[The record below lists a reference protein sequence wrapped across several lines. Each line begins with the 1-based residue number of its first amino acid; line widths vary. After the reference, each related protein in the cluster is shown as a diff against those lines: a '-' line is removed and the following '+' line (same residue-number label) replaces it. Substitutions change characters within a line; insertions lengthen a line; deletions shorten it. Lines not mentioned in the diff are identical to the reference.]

1 MDFLWLNNSNSDNS
15 LIFQEAYTDNK
26 NSPAQLLIR
35 LTSMSAIT
43 TLVLHCT
50 SFHNAKWTA
59 SNGIY
64 REDQIVTLIVIKIPH
79 LRKMIDLLANV
90 AVPGPVE
97 RQHD

>member
-26 NSPAQLLIR
+26 NSPCSIIDKVDINVS
-35 LTSMSAIT
+35 TNDSG
-43 TLVLHCT
+43 T

-64 REDQIVTLIVIKIPH
+64 REDQIVTLTLIMIPH
-79 LRKMIDLLANV
+79 LKKKTIDLRANV
-90 AVPGPVE
+90 TVPGPVE